1 MDNAIT
7 LTDAEEKKV
16 EVPVAIE
23 VIEEEPLEFEYAEP
37 TSPLEYI
44 QGAYFSLSAIEG
56 IDTEMMSKEDAK
68 RIRRIRRK
76 SIELIDES
84 LSLLHSDFF
93 EDDHEDE

>member
-1 MDNAIT
+1 MENNEVKKEELPVDT
-7 LTDAEEKKV
+7 ETAEE
-16 EVPVAIE
+16 EL
-23 VIEEEPLEFEYAEP
+23 LEFEYDMES

-93 EDDHEDE
+93 EEENEEE